1 MSSLIWMV
9 NNAMTASRRTAVLQK
24 SLCQLLIKVNV
35 CFNIYKIFLLIYLQ
49 SPAASI
55 MNIAAGYR
63 AGASGY
69 RLTNGGTLK
78 AKLSRPVP
86 KIEKNAGLI
95 KADEVKLRRK
105 QVNERA
111 YSSSKNVEQLQ
122 TFLQLAVRISGKKK
136 SETHKVSPLSN
147 IFNDD

>member
-1 MSSLIWMV
+1 
-9 NNAMTASRRTAVLQK
+9 
-24 SLCQLLIKVNV
+24 
-35 CFNIYKIFLLIYLQ
+35 
-49 SPAASI
+49 
-55 MNIAAGYR
+55 MNIAAGYH

-69 RLTNGGTLK
+69 RLTNGSALK
-78 AKLSRPVP
+78 AKPSRPVP